1 MRISFK
7 RDKITVYADST
18 IAVYRIED
26 IVWKEHKVRR
36 KNMTL
41 LDAFS
46 LFGGVGLF
54 LYGMTVMSEGLK
66 DAAGDNLQ
74 TILEKATSNKF
85 TAIFVGTLMTVL
97 VQSSSATDIM
107 VIGFV
112 NSGMMNLFQA
122 LGVIMGANIGTTVTA
137 QITAFNLAA
146 YAPVIM
152 FFGVIAFLFVK
163 NNTVK
168 YVGEVIMGF
177 GMLFVGISIMKTAI
191 KPLSESEAFIRTI
204 SGLDNPFAAVLFG
217 VAFTAL
223 LQSSS
228 SSTVIF
234 QAFAVQGLLSYRTAV
249 YLVIGAAIGSVT
261 PNLIA
266 SLTVNRNGK
275 RSAILNLVFNLF
287 RAALMMT
294 LVALVPQ
301 MLTWIQAL
309 SPNDIGRQIANT
321 HTIFA
326 IIAVVVQTPFMKFLV
341 KIVEKVI
348 PILPEEDEQMKDR
361 SLQYMVN
368 ITKMPTSIALRQ
380 ARLEVSRMGRI
391 AAKNLREA
399 VECFFDYD
407 PSKAQRVRTREESVN
422 ILNELIDEAMAEM
435 RDFSFGREALKSM
448 SEMAITVTDIERL
461 SDHAENI
468 IEYVEDMNSKH
479 SVMSPDAR
487 NELFMMA
494 RDAVEM
500 AELAIDVFETG
511 ETIPLQRIEK
521 LENRLD
527 WQEKELVDHHIVR
540 LMSNTCDPL
549 AGVIFTNLVT
559 DLERCGD
566 HAYNIA
572 YALTGAAPKE
582 VVFQGVD
589 SDTSTDSATSIE
601 ENLPNLNETQEIL
614 EEISQS
620 DSVAEPASAE

>member
-1 MRISFK
+1 
-7 RDKITVYADST
+7 
-18 IAVYRIED
+18 
-26 IVWKEHKVRR
+26 
-36 KNMTL
+36 MTL

>member
-1 MRISFK
+1 
-7 RDKITVYADST
+7 
-18 IAVYRIED
+18 
-26 IVWKEHKVRR
+26 
-36 KNMTL
+36 MTL

-46 LFGGVGLF
+46 LLGGVGLF
-54 LYGMTVMSEGLK
+54 LYGMTIMSEGLK

-97 VQSSSATDIM
+97 IQSSSATDIM

-152 FFGVIAFLFVK
+152 FFGVVAFLFVK

-294 LVALVPQ
+294 LVALFPQ
-301 MLTWIQAL
+301 ILTWIQAL

-321 HTIFA
+321 HTHH
-326 IIAVVVQTPFMKFLV
+326 
-341 KIVEKVI
+341 
-348 PILPEEDEQMKDR
+348 
-361 SLQYMVN
+361 
-368 ITKMPTSIALRQ
+368 LR
-380 ARLEVSRMGRI
+380 
-391 AAKNLREA
+391 
-399 VECFFDYD
+399 DYRG
-407 PSKAQRVRTREESVN
+407 SC
-422 ILNELIDEAMAEM
+422 
-435 RDFSFGREALKSM
+435 
-448 SEMAITVTDIERL
+448 
-461 SDHAENI
+461 
-468 IEYVEDMNSKH
+468 
-479 SVMSPDAR
+479 
-487 NELFMMA
+487 
-494 RDAVEM
+494 RDAVHEIPR
-500 AELAIDVFETG
+500 EDCG
-511 ETIPLQRIEK
+511 ES
-521 LENRLD
+521 
-527 WQEKELVDHHIVR
+527 H
-540 LMSNTCDPL
+540 S
-549 AGVIFTNLVT
+549 
-559 DLERCGD
+559 
-566 HAYNIA
+566 
-572 YALTGAAPKE
+572 
-582 VVFQGVD
+582 
-589 SDTSTDSATSIE
+589 DSAGGRRADEGSYAPVHGEYHQDAYRYRTASGSSRG
-601 ENLPNLNETQEIL
+601 
-614 EEISQS
+614 ISDGQNCGE
-620 DSVAEPASAE
+620 EPA